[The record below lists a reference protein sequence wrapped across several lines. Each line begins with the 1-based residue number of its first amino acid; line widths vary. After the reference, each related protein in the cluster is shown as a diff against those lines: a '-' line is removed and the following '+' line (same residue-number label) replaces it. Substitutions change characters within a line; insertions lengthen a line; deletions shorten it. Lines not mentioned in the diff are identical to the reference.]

1 MFKVNFN
8 EPPFV
13 GAEMDFIRKALK
25 NKKISGDGA
34 FTKKCENGFKR
45 LLGIETTPILT
56 SSCTHALEMVALI
69 EQFSSKD
76 EIIVPSFTFVSSAL
90 AYEKF
95 NISLSFADV
104 DQLYGTLTLDTVK
117 SSLQPNTKAVV
128 YVHYGGRINPEF
140 WKILEFCR
148 SNNLILIED
157 AAQCVGAKVDK
168 GYLGCFGDYGTFS
181 FHETKN
187 LTSAGEGG
195 MLVVKNKVKAEMAFM
210 VRDKGTNR
218 REFFLGQTDKYTWKS
233 IGSSYLMSD
242 ISAAYLFA
250 QIKEIK
256 RITDYRNLMCRTYQD
271 DLLELKQANLIWFPE
286 IDRTYN
292 GHMFYILSKDRDD
305 LISYLRQNMI
315 EATFHYLPLEQSP
328 YIISKYKVIKNCK
341 NSAELSNNLIRL
353 PLHLNLKESEI
364 RFITTSLKK
373 YYNEK

>member
-1 MFKVNFN
+1 
-8 EPPFV
+8 
-13 GAEMDFIRKALK
+13 
-25 NKKISGDGA
+25 
-34 FTKKCENGFKR
+34 
-45 LLGIETTPILT
+45 
-56 SSCTHALEMVALI
+56 
-69 EQFSSKD
+69 
-76 EIIVPSFTFVSSAL
+76 
-90 AYEKF
+90 
-95 NISLSFADV
+95 
-104 DQLYGTLTLDTVK
+104 
-117 SSLQPNTKAVV
+117 
-128 YVHYGGRINPEF
+128 
-140 WKILEFCR
+140 
-148 SNNLILIED
+148 
-157 AAQCVGAKVDK
+157 
-168 GYLGCFGDYGTFS
+168 LGCFGDYGTFS

-195 MLVVKNKVKAEMAFM
+195 MLVVKNKVKAKMAFM

-328 YIISKYKVIKNCK
+328 YIRSKHKVIKNCK